1 MNSRA
6 RILILSELCKMSS
19 RLQQINKEISSVDVP
34 SAFLVREDLGIR
46 LPKGKKHKDVAYGQ
60 RHKQPVNNNR
70 ITPPAGMGIHS
81 DSGVAAP
88 FYQQQHNG
96 T

>member
-1 MNSRA
+1 MTHRA
-6 RILILSELCKMSS
+6 KVLILSELCKMSS

-34 SAFLVREDLGIR
+34 GAFLVREDLGIR

-60 RHKQPVNNNR
+60 KHQQPINSNR
-70 ITPPAGMGIHS
+70 ITPPAGMGVHS
-81 DSGVAAP
+81 DSPVVAP

-96 T
+96 I